1 MADFK
6 ILTDSCCDLPP
17 KLAQELELDVFPMT
31 FVLEGREYQHHL
43 DHRKMDNHKFYE
55 GLRAGAA
62 ATTVAVNPAEW
73 TAMARPYLERG
84 QDIQMCIRDRSAAEL
99 QDTAQAVCSHYRA
112 I

>member
-55 GLRAGAA
+55 GLRAGAGRYHGGGQPGGMDCHGA
-62 ATTVAVNPAEW
+62 AVSGT
-73 TAMARPYLERG
+73 RPGYSDSGVFFRTEHHCKQRADCG
-84 QDIQMCIRDRSAAEL
+84 Q
-99 QDTAQAVCSHYRA
+99 
-112 I
+112 